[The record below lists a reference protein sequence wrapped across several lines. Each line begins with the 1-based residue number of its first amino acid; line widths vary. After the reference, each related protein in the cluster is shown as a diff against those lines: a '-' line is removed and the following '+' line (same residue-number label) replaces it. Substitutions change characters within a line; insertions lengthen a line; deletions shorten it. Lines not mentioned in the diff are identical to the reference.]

1 MTLVVS
7 AVVGDPLPVAV
18 RPALEKQI
26 AAILSEKTGLVPN
39 LGTDGEVGVRKTP
52 LDAPTD
58 GTVLTET
65 TASFEGCV
73 LVVRL
78 VASHPPAE
86 QTGWRQMETRL
97 DLSLIQTAPELV
109 ETRAPSNHPKFGPTG
124 GSVTYRWQPEVERRM
139 RALQRQAKE
148 ILKDA
153 MLRFPSDV
161 EARLTWIASR
171 HDEELVD
178 KIYENAGKRTY
189 YVNGEVISA
198 PLPLS
203 PRFSIEGEQAAT
215 FVNVV
220 HRYQSN
226 YCGKQLSI

>member
-1 MTLVVS
+1 MRFRWFTALVLLGMTLVVS

-78 VASHPPAE
+78 VASDVAP
-86 QTGWRQMETRL
+86 WSYS
-97 DLSLIQTAPELV
+97 SL
-109 ETRAPSNHPKFGPTG
+109 K
-124 GSVTYRWQPEVERRM
+124 
-139 RALQRQAKE
+139 
-148 ILKDA
+148 
-153 MLRFPSDV
+153 
-161 EARLTWIASR
+161 
-171 HDEELVD
+171 
-178 KIYENAGKRTY
+178 
-189 YVNGEVISA
+189 
-198 PLPLS
+198 
-203 PRFSIEGEQAAT
+203 
-215 FVNVV
+215 
-220 HRYQSN
+220 
-226 YCGKQLSI
+226 